1 MKWKTCVCP
10 QWEEPRLYA
19 RATQIV
25 QRDPNPRHRLFQPPS
40 TMREQ
45 PLALRPSAATS
56 IVAEAGRAGRVVSPV
71 LDWEADFSDHS
82 EWEQDWI
89 DDTETT
95 ASVEPPP
102 LLSQSTIATDA
113 QISGQVLQQT
123 PDVVPSASSS
133 PPLSKSA
140 TTRSL
145 NIQAI
150 MTNLRD
156 NHDCSHDR
164 WRWIKGTHCCE
175 ECHFTLPSYI
185 FECKQCLLR
194 ACNRCRRNRLR

>member
-19 RATQIV
+19 RATQIA
-25 QRDPNPRHRLFQPPS
+25 QREPNPRRHLFQPPS
-40 TMREQ
+40 TTREQ
-45 PLALRPSAATS
+45 PLTPRPSAATS
-56 IVAEAGRAGRVVSPV
+56 VFAEIGREGHVASPV
-71 LDWEADFSDHS
+71 LDWEPDFSNHS

-95 ASVEPPP
+95 APVKPPS
-102 LLSQSTIATDA
+102 LLSQTTIADDA
-113 QISGQVLQQT
+113 QKLEQLLPRS

-133 PPLSKSA
+133 PALGKSDTA
-140 TTRSL
+140 RGL

-150 MTNLRD
+150 VTHLRD
-156 NHDCSHDR
+156 DHDCLHDR
-164 WRWIKGTHCCE
+164 WRLIRGTHCCE

-185 FECKQCLLR
+185 FECKQCLFQ

>member
-1 MKWKTCVCP
+1 MY
-10 QWEEPRLYA
+10 E

-25 QRDPNPRHRLFQPPS
+25 QRDPNPRCRLFQPPS
-40 TMREQ
+40 TTREQ
-45 PLALRPSAATS
+45 PLTLRPSAATS
-56 IVAEAGRAGRVVSPV
+56 VVAEVGREGHVTSPV
-71 LDWEADFSDHS
+71 LNWETDFSDHS

-95 ASVEPPP
+95 ASVEPPS
-102 LLSQSTIATDA
+102 LLSQITIVDDA
-113 QISGQVLQQT
+113 QKLEQLLSKT

-133 PPLSKSA
+133 PALGKFDTA
-140 TTRSL
+140 RSL
-145 NIQAI
+145 NIQAV
-150 MTNLRD
+150 MTHLRD
-156 NHDCSHDR
+156 NHDCSHDT